1 MSHQNPEEQKRA
13 ASLQTGEAPDQANP
27 ATASGTANPATASGT
42 ANPATASGGAF
53 DDEDHQ
59 PPPSAGDWGS
69 EAMGKPKAF
78 WPNFTRLAG
87 WFRPHSLLLLLA
99 LISGIAAVILTALSP
114 KILGQATN
122 IVFEGAVASRLPA
135 GVSQD
140 QLVEQLRAEGRT
152 TEADMLAAMHITPGQ
167 GMDIPELGRT
177 LLLALVVVAG
187 GSLMLWAMSALVNV
201 VIQRVMRLMR
211 TRIEDKI
218 HQVPLSYYD
227 RMQRGDLLSRLTND
241 LDNLSQVLNQSVSQ
255 IVNALLTVAAVLV
268 MMLTISM
275 KLTLVALVAIPL
287 IAVVVGVIAARSQKQ
302 FVTQWAQTGKLNAR
316 VEESFTGHALV
327 QVFGRSDDV
336 QQAVD
341 DENEKV
347 YEASF
352 KAQFLSGV
360 LMPMMMFLGNLVYVA
375 VAVVG
380 GVMVATGSL
389 RIGDVQAFVQ
399 YSRQFMQP
407 LGQLGGMAAQLQS
420 AVASAE
426 RVFEFLDVEE
436 EVVDPDP
443 VAGAQPVRGAIEFEH
458 VRFSYSPDSELIRDM
473 NLSVEPGQTV
483 AIVGPTGA
491 GKTTLVNLLMRFY
504 ELDGGRILFDGVD
517 TADMSRA
524 EVRRR
529 MGMMLQDTWLF
540 GGTIAE
546 NIAYGNPDAS
556 DDDVLRAAEATYV
569 DRFVRSLPAGYD
581 TVLDEGGTSLSA
593 GEKQLIT
600 IARAF
605 VADPPVL
612 ILDEATSSVD
622 TRTEVLIQEAMHAL
636 RTGRTS
642 FVIAHR
648 LSTIRDA
655 DVIIV
660 MEHGDIVEQGSHA
673 QLIAADGAYAGLYRA
688 QFAQAVATGEEE

>member
-1 MSHQNPEEQKRA
+1 
-13 ASLQTGEAPDQANP
+13 
-27 ATASGTANPATASGT
+27 
-42 ANPATASGGAF
+42 
-53 DDEDHQ
+53 
-59 PPPSAGDWGS
+59 
-69 EAMGKPKAF
+69 MGKAKAF
-78 WPNFTRLAG
+78 WPNFNRLAG
-87 WFRPHSLLLLLA
+87 WFRPHTLLLMLA
-99 LISGIAAVILTALSP
+99 LLSGVAAVVLTALGP
-114 KILGQATN
+114 KILGEATN
-122 IVFEGAVASRLPA
+122 IVFEGAIASRLPA
-135 GVSQD
+135 DMTQD
-140 QLVEQLRAEGRT
+140 QLVGQLRAEGRT

-167 GMDIPELGRT
+167 SMDIHALGQT
-177 LLLALVVVAG
+177 LLLALGVFLT
-187 GSLMLWAMSALVNV
+187 GSVMLWAMSALVNV

-241 LDNLSQVLNQSVSQ
+241 LDNLSQVLNQSVGQ
-255 IVNALLTVAAVLV
+255 IVNSVLTIIAVLV
-268 MMLTISM
+268 MMLTISL
-275 KLTLVALVAIPL
+275 KLTLVALAAIPL
-287 IAVVVGVIAARSQKQ
+287 IAVVVGIIATRSQKQ
-302 FVTQWAQTGKLNAR
+302 FVAQWAETGTLNAR

-327 QVFGRSDDV
+327 RVFGRSGDV
-336 QQAVD
+336 QQAFD
-341 DENEKV
+341 AENEQV
-347 YEASF
+347 YQASF

-375 VAVVG
+375 IAVVG

-389 RIGDVQAFVQ
+389 RLGDVQAFIQ

-436 EVVDPDP
+436 EVLNPDP
-443 VAGAQPVRGAIEFEH
+443 VEGARPVRGAIDFEH
-458 VRFSYSPDSELIRDM
+458 VRFSYSPDSALIGDM
-473 NLSVEPGQTV
+473 NLHVEPGQTV

-517 TADMSRA
+517 TAQMSRA
-524 EVRRR
+524 AVRRR
-529 MGMMLQDTWLF
+529 MGMVLQDTWLF
-540 GGTIAE
+540 GGTIEE
-546 NIAYGNPDAS
+546 NIAYGNPDAGP
-556 DDDVLRAAEATYV
+556 DEVKRAAEATYV

-581 TVLDEGGTSLSA
+581 TVLDEDGTSLSA

-622 TRTEVLIQEAMHAL
+622 TRTEVLVQEAMHAL
-636 RTGRTS
+636 RAGRTS

-655 DVIIV
+655 DVIVV

-673 QLIAADGAYAGLYRA
+673 ELIAADGAYAGLYRA
-688 QFAQAVATGEEE
+688 QFAQAVASGEEE

>member
-1 MSHQNPEEQKRA
+1 MNPVNPEKPTAEEPTDPTTDPA
-13 ASLQTGEAPDQANP
+13 ADPAAAGTTSGMAP
-27 ATASGTANPATASGT
+27 TASGAVDEA
-42 ANPATASGGAF
+42 
-53 DDEDHQ
+53 DDNQ
-59 PPPSAGDWGS
+59 PPPSAGDWGT
-69 EAMGKPKAF
+69 APMGKAKAF
-78 WPNFTRLAG
+78 WPNFNRLAG
-87 WFRPHSLLLLLA
+87 WFRPHTLLLVLA
-99 LISGIAAVILTALSP
+99 LLSGVAAVVLTTLGP
-114 KILGQATN
+114 KILGEATN
-122 IVFEGAVASRLPA
+122 IVFEGAIASRLPA
-135 GVSQD
+135 DMTQD
-140 QLVEQLRAEGRT
+140 QLVGQLRAEGRT

-167 GMDIPELGRT
+167 SMDVHALGQT
-177 LLLALVVVAG
+177 LLLALGVFLT
-187 GSLMLWAMSALVNV
+187 GSVMLWAMSALVNV

-241 LDNLSQVLNQSVSQ
+241 LDNLSQVLNQSVGQ
-255 IVNALLTVAAVLV
+255 IVNSVLTIIAVLV
-268 MMLTISM
+268 MMLTISL

-287 IAVVVGVIAARSQKQ
+287 IAVVVGIIATRSQKQ
-302 FVTQWAQTGKLNAR
+302 FVAQWAETGKLNAR

-327 QVFGRSDDV
+327 RVFGRSGDV
-336 QQAVD
+336 QQAFD
-341 DENEKV
+341 AENEQV
-347 YEASF
+347 YQASF

-375 VAVVG
+375 IAVVG

-389 RIGDVQAFVQ
+389 RLGDVQAFIQ

-436 EVVDPDP
+436 EVLNPDP
-443 VAGAQPVRGAIEFEH
+443 VEGAHPVRGAIDFEH

-473 NLSVEPGQTV
+473 NLHVEPGQTV

-517 TADMSRA
+517 TAQMSRA
-524 EVRRR
+524 AVRRR
-529 MGMMLQDTWLF
+529 IGMVLQDTWLF

-546 NIAYGNPDAS
+546 NIAYGNPDAGP
-556 DDDVLRAAEATYV
+556 DEVQRAAEATYV

-581 TVLDEGGTSLSA
+581 TVLDEDGTSLSA

-622 TRTEVLIQEAMHAL
+622 TRTEVLVQEAMHAL
-636 RTGRTS
+636 RAGRTS

-655 DVIIV
+655 DVIVV
-660 MEHGDIVEQGSHA
+660 MEHGDIVEQGSHEE
-673 QLIAADGAYAGLYRA
+673 LIAADGAYAGLYRA
-688 QFAQAVATGEEE
+688 QFAQAVASGEEE